1 MKALWSY
8 RFFVRHWTIR
18 RIVVTIP
25 AAGILVVMLMVLLG
39 LNMAEKRLAAL
50 QETVKTSLN
59 YQHTA
64 LQLPVLVEE
73 IHGTLHELEETLE
86 HGADSAEIA
95 ELRQDIQYT
104 YNRINTLRQKLDPRV
119 RKLDLEYRMDALD
132 RVVNEAQTNDIDFTI
147 HADLQ
152 VESSDHELDATAT
165 LFAAMAAQ
173 TRILALRDLVAVE
186 QGSVRLIWTFFLAV
200 GVVGSLLSLGAL
212 WAARLIS
219 RPILAI
225 AHTVEALESGNLD
238 ADIPATSRQDEIGKV
253 ARAMET
259 FKSSLQRNRRLESER
274 DDLNRNLERKVAA
287 RTSELAIE
295 RERLAQT
302 QKEAEQQRR
311 EMATQLRA
319 EFGRVINAA
328 RAGDFTQRVGAHFAD
343 DNLQALADD
352 INRFVTRVD
361 DSVGAISKAM
371 HDLAHG
377 EFASAKDHEFT
388 GAFADIMTQV
398 RETATQIRD
407 QSGQLTHIALHDALT
422 ELPNRRFL
430 EDRLTAYT
438 KLLAFADM
446 PLAVLHIDL
455 DRFKEINDT
464 MGHAAGDQVLK
475 HAAAVLTDL
484 SGNDD
489 FVARVGGDEFIML
502 CPMLDCAPLERQR
515 IERLGDGIVS
525 ALAEPMMIE
534 DEEARFGAS
543 VGIAFSTSET
553 QDLSSLVVDADI
565 ALYQAKEAGR
575 NQAQVFSASI
585 ATALS
590 QRRSLRDDLLAAV
603 ERDEFVPFF
612 QPKYDANTLEM
623 TGVEA
628 LARWQ
633 HPTKGLLTP
642 DQFLAAAND
651 MKIVHDIDQQVLW
664 KATCVLNDLWDNHGL
679 CIPELS
685 VNISQQRLFDP
696 MLLRSLDGL
705 TGDFRVSFEL
715 LESIFFDEQGDKF
728 HWMLDQLRERG
739 IGVQIDDFGSGRASI
754 SALMN
759 IGPER
764 LKIDRHLVQP
774 ILEREANT
782 QLIKGIVDIA
792 RSMDIRVT
800 AEGVETIR
808 HADLLRDLGCDTL
821 QGYAFAKPM
830 SAEALKEFGL
840 RKAS

>member
-1 MKALWSY
+1 MKAIWSY

-25 AAGILVVMLMVLLG
+25 AVGILVVMLMVLLG
-39 LNMAEKRLAAL
+39 LNMAERRLAAL

-86 HGADSAEIA
+86 DGADPAEIA
-95 ELRQDIQYT
+95 ELRQDILYT

-173 TRILALRDLVAVE
+173 TRILALRDLAAVE
-186 QGSVRLIWTFFLAV
+186 QGSVRLIWTFFLAI
-200 GVVGSLLSLGAL
+200 GLVGSLLSLGAL

-361 DSVGAISKAM
+361 DSVGAISNAM
-371 HDLAHG
+371 HDLANG

-398 RETATQIRD
+398 RETAAQIRD

-464 MGHAAGDQVLK
+464 MGHAAGDQVLTR
-475 HAAAVLTDL
+475 AAAVLTGL

-502 CPMLDCAPLERQR
+502 CPMLDYAPPERQR
-515 IERLGDGIVS
+515 IEVLGDGIVS

-534 DEEARFGAS
+534 EEEARFGAS

-553 QDLSSLVVDADI
+553 QELSSLVVDADI

-603 ERDEFVPFF
+603 ERDEFIPFF

-651 MKIVHDIDQQVLW
+651 MKIVHDIDHQVLW

-679 CIPELS
+679 RIPELS

-792 RSMDIRVT
+792 RSMDIGVT
-800 AEGVETIR
+800 AEGVETMQ

-821 QGYAFAKPM
+821 QGYAFARPM

>member
-25 AAGILVVMLMVLLG
+25 AVGILVVMLMVLLG
-39 LNMAEKRLAAL
+39 LNMAERRLAAL

-86 HGADSAEIA
+86 DGADPAEIA
-95 ELRQDIQYT
+95 ELRQDILYT

-173 TRILALRDLVAVE
+173 TRILALRDLAAVE

-200 GVVGSLLSLGAL
+200 GLVGSLLSLGAL

-253 ARAMET
+253 ARAMES

-311 EMATQLRA
+311 EMATQLRT

-343 DNLQALADD
+343 DNLQALAGD

-371 HDLAHG
+371 HDLANG
-377 EFASAKDHEFT
+377 EFASAKDQEFT

-398 RETATQIRD
+398 RETAAQIRD

-475 HAAAVLTDL
+475 RAAAVLTDL

-502 CPMLDCAPLERQR
+502 CPMLDYAPPERQR
-515 IERLGDGIVS
+515 IEVLGDGIVS

-553 QDLSSLVVDADI
+553 KDLSSLVVDADI

-603 ERDEFVPFF
+603 EREEFVPFF

-679 CIPELS
+679 RIPELS

-774 ILEREANT
+774 ILEREANA

-792 RSMDIRVT
+792 RSMDIGVT
-800 AEGVETIR
+800 AEGVETMQ

-821 QGYAFAKPM
+821 QGYAFARPM

>member
-1 MKALWSY
+1 MKAFWSY

-25 AAGILVVMLMVLLG
+25 AVGILVVMLMVLLG
-39 LNMAEKRLAAL
+39 LNMAERRLAAL

-86 HGADSAEIA
+86 DGADPAEIA
-95 ELRQDIQYT
+95 ELRQDILYT

-173 TRILALRDLVAVE
+173 TRILALRDLAAVE

-238 ADIPATSRQDEIGKV
+238 ADIPATLRQDEIGKV
-253 ARAMET
+253 ARAMES

-302 QKEAEQQRR
+302 QREAEQQRR

-328 RAGDFTQRVGAHFAD
+328 RAGDFKQRVGAHFAD

-371 HDLAHG
+371 HDLANG
-377 EFASAKDHEFT
+377 EFASTKDHEFT

-398 RETATQIRD
+398 RETAAQIRD

-438 KLLAFADM
+438 KLLAFGDM

-475 HAAAVLTDL
+475 RAAAVLTDL

-489 FVARVGGDEFIML
+489 FIARVGGDEFIML

-525 ALAEPMMIE
+525 ALAEPIMIE

-651 MKIVHDIDQQVLW
+651 VKIVHDIDQQVLW

-679 CIPELS
+679 RIPELS

-705 TGDFRVSFEL
+705 IGDFRVSFEL

-774 ILEREANT
+774 ILEREANA

-792 RSMDIRVT
+792 RSMDIGVT
-800 AEGVETIR
+800 AEGVETMQ

-821 QGYAFAKPM
+821 QGYAFARPM

>member
-1 MKALWSY
+1 MKAIWSY

-25 AAGILVVMLMVLLG
+25 AVGILVVMLMVLLG
-39 LNMAEKRLAAL
+39 LNMAERRLAAL

-86 HGADSAEIA
+86 DGADPAEIA
-95 ELRQDIQYT
+95 ELRQDILYT

-119 RKLDLEYRMDALD
+119 RKLDLEYRMDALE

-173 TRILALRDLVAVE
+173 TRILALRDLAAVE

-212 WAARLIS
+212 WAAQLIS

-274 DDLNRNLERKVAA
+274 DDLNRNLERKVVA

-371 HDLAHG
+371 HDLANG

-398 RETATQIRD
+398 RETAAQIRD

-438 KLLAFADM
+438 KLLAFGDM

-475 HAAAVLTDL
+475 RAAAVLTDL

-489 FVARVGGDEFIML
+489 FIARVGGDEFIML

-525 ALAEPMMIE
+525 ALAEPIMIE
-534 DEEARFGAS
+534 EEEARFGAS

-553 QDLSSLVVDADI
+553 KELSSLVVDADI

-603 ERDEFVPFF
+603 ERDEFIPFF
-612 QPKYDANTLEM
+612 QPKYDAITHKM

-664 KATCVLNDLWDNHGL
+664 KATCVLNDLWNNHGL
-679 CIPELS
+679 RIPELS

-705 TGDFRVSFEL
+705 IGDFRVSFEL

-774 ILEREANT
+774 ILEREANA

-792 RSMDIRVT
+792 RSMDIGVT
-800 AEGVETIR
+800 AEGVETMQ

-821 QGYAFAKPM
+821 QGYAFARPM